1 MLSKA
6 FVLFY
11 FSHLGGGVVVERVK
25 QGLPQSE
32 PDGAQCH
39 IGGQVALLSVKV

>member
-11 FSHLGGGVVVERVK
+11 FSHLGGVVVERVK